1 MELTITE
8 QRNLKAIAKLF
19 NAQQN
24 NNGYFIGNDYIFAC
38 PANADTA
45 VKNENINIISIAVLD
60 DSHYCCTFK
69 TLIQNKERINELDIS
84 MAERELQDLIRHQLL
99 SDKIIDGNHE
109 YFQHITEIESKLQP
123 LEYMPGGFVL

>member
-8 QRNLKAIAKLF
+8 QRNLKTIAKLF

-24 NNGYFIGNDYIFAC
+24 NNGYFIGNDYIFTC
-38 PANADTA
+38 LGNAETA
-45 VKNENINIISIAVLD
+45 VKNEIINIISIAVLD
-60 DSHYCCTFK
+60 DSHYCCTFQ
-69 TLIQNKERINELDIS
+69 TLMQNKERINKLDIS
-84 MAERELQDLIRHQLL
+84 MAERELQDLIRRQLL

-123 LEYMPGGFVL
+123 LEHLPGGFVL

>member
-19 NAQQN
+19 NAKQN
-24 NNGYFIGNDYIFAC
+24 NNGYFIGNDYIFTC
-38 PANADTA
+38 PANAETA
-45 VKNENINIISIAVLD
+45 IKNENINTISIAVLD
-60 DSHYCCTFK
+60 DSCCTFQ
-69 TLIQNKERINELDIS
+69 TLMQNKERINKLDIS

-123 LEYMPGGFVL
+123 LEHLPGGFVL

>member
-24 NNGYFIGNDYIFAC
+24 NNGYFIGNDYIFTC
-38 PANADTA
+38 LGNAETA

-60 DSHYCCTFK
+60 DSCCTFK
-69 TLIQNKERINELDIS
+69 TLIQNKERINKLDIS

-123 LEYMPGGFVL
+123 LEHMTGGFIL